1 LLHALSTAGSGR
13 TPQPAAERA
22 VIFEHIVVSPGSL
35 EVTGEHAVAAAG
47 PLAYIEDF
55 FGADE
60 ALTNYRPGRPEWL
73 ATLIMT
79 GESRPDLH
87 AKRAAVIDRIRSE
100 MRIGPEG
107 VSL

>member
-1 LLHALSTAGSGR
+1 MLLLW
-13 TPQPAAERA
+13 PAR
-22 VIFEHIVVSPGSL
+22 
-35 EVTGEHAVAAAG
+35 
-47 PLAYIEDF
+47 LAYVEDF

-60 ALTNYRPGRPEWL
+60 ALTNYRPDRSEWL

-79 GESRPDLH
+79 AESRPDLH
-87 AKRAAVIDRIRSE
+87 AKRAAVIDRISSE